1 MSGGMMETEEIRTLL
16 RRTPIFQ
23 GLSETSLTS
32 IAQSASLQEFEAE
45 TPIYEH
51 GGPARELFVL
61 VEGEVALRLFAKSGE
76 SYELERRRSQDIF
89 GEAAIWDDGSR
100 MVTAQTTE
108 PTSVLVIPRET
119 LEQLL
124 GPESRFVKTLLAHL
138 AGVMR
143 RASERRIRQADN
155 MI

>member
-1 MSGGMMETEEIRTLL
+1 MEKEEIRALL
-16 RRTPIFQ
+16 RRAPLFQ

-45 TPIYEH
+45 TSIYEH

-61 VEGEVALRLFAKSGE
+61 VEGEVALRLSARSGE
-76 SYELERRRSQDIF
+76 SQELERRRSPDVF
-89 GEAAIWDDGSR
+89 GEAAIWDDGPR

-108 PTSVLVIPRET
+108 PTSVLVIQRET

-124 GPESRFVKTLLAHL
+124 GPESRFVKTLLANL
-138 AGVMR
+138 AGVLR
-143 RASERRIRQADN
+143 RANERRIR
-155 MI
+155 